1 MKITRSM
8 SIRKAVEQIAGREI
22 QIPTFKERFG
32 CYPWQIENFFN
43 SILRGYPLGSFLF
56 WSPVDIFPGSLE
68 YYDLNPD
75 ITERQVAFL
84 RRREPS
90 RAGNRPR
97 WTVLDG
103 MKRLYVL
110 YVGLKGSFCFSRP
123 FFCPDEDKRRIRKL
137 CLRLCGPSLPEDE
150 ELSPAGV
157 ERNHFFRFLSDEE
170 YENEKRAGNIWV
182 RAGRILDEK
191 PDAIADSL
199 PILFADHA
207 EAVAQL
213 KKFSVRINR
222 EKSIGFSVLERIRA
236 EEVLDFCVHSLD
248 EMEYGPTSKDGMFLA
263 LAAARWCFYP
273 HIREEFRLLEDDV
286 RDLSICA
293 TPPASLAFRL
303 LEDDVRD
310 VSEES
315 AKAGGPKFYV
325 DLGFIRKIC
334 LYLTGGF
341 PNFSFWHHLENM
353 RLYKKEWV
361 RIKSSIISAL
371 VPLVLSNVS
380 GLNYLDSNALFPL
393 VYWIYK
399 QSSLRLLPVSIG
411 KDDQKYYCQMFTNEE
426 ITAIQKWTAIYN
438 IMDGFGCSLFD
449 DDHLAF
455 RLRKVIDDAES
466 AVFPVDALRK
476 ELKLSSLHSFDGLTF
491 DEYLDILLSEPCDHS
506 RSQAVLDL
514 LYLSACPQIP
524 YEEFLKP
531 RGPLMQRVHLHPAH
545 FFTDPDEL
553 NKNFRGAED
562 ILFASDESNWNS
574 IANLRLEPAGT
585 ETAET
590 GKPLAEWAAE
600 NNITNRELF
609 LDDDVSLD
617 IKDFRAFIENRR
629 KNIKAILRDLLS

>member
-1 MKITRSM
+1 MNSTRSM

-32 CYPWQIENFFN
+32 CYPRQIEYFFN

-56 WSPVDIFPGSLE
+56 WSPGTLFASLE

-75 ITERQVAFL
+75 ITERQIAFL
-84 RRREPS
+84 RCEEPAC
-90 RAGNRPR
+90 RAGTRPR
-97 WTVLDG
+97 WVVLDG
-103 MKRLYVL
+103 MKRLYAL

-123 FFCPDEDKRRIRKL
+123 FSFCPDEDKVRIRKL

-182 RAGRILDEK
+182 RAGRLHDEK
-191 PDAIADSL
+191 PDALADSL

-207 EAVAQL
+207 EAVALL

-222 EKSIGFSVLERIRA
+222 EKSIGFSVLERIPP

-248 EMEYGPTSKDGMFLA
+248 EMEYGPTCKDGVFLA
-263 LAAARWCFYP
+263 LAAAHGSFRYP
-273 HIREEFRLLEDDV
+273 GLHEEFWLLEKDI
-286 RDLSICA
+286 RDLSE
-293 TPPASLAFRL
+293 ASAR
-303 LEDDVRD
+303 
-310 VSEES
+310 
-315 AKAGGPKFYV
+315 AGGPEFYV
-325 DLGFIRKIC
+325 DLDFIRQIC

-341 PNFSFWHHLENM
+341 PNFSFRHHMENM
-353 RLYKKEWV
+353 KLYDEEWD
-361 RIKSSIISAL
+361 RIKSSIIAAHISF
-371 VPLVLSNVS
+371 VLANVS
-380 GLNYLDSNALFPL
+380 GLDYLNSVALFP
-393 VYWIYK
+393 VIYWMYK
-399 QSSLRLLPVSIG
+399 YREKRFPAGERVPEILYEIDTNDKYRMPMFSSFSH
-411 KDDQKYYCQMFTNEE
+411 EE
-426 ITAIQKWTAIYN
+426 ITAIRKWTAIYN
-438 IMDGFGCSLFD
+438 IMEGFGCSLFD
-449 DDHLAF
+449 DDRIAF

-466 AVFPVDALRK
+466 AEFPVDALQK
-476 ELKLSSLHSFDGLTF
+476 ELKLSSLHSFDDLTF
-491 DEYLDILLSEPCDHS
+491 DEYLDILLSEPCDDS
-506 RSQAVLDL
+506 RNQAVLDL

-524 YEEFLKP
+524 RNTFLKP
-531 RGPLMQRVHLHPAH
+531 RGPLMQRVHLHSAR
-545 FFTDPDEL
+545 FFTNPDEL
-553 NKNFRGAED
+553 NKNFRGAEE

-609 LDDDVSLD
+609 LDDGVSLD

-629 KNIKAILRDLLS
+629 KNIKAVLHELLD